1 MLKKPR
7 LFTAGPTPLH
17 PDAMRAASGPLPY
30 HRTSAFSELL
40 DRVQV
45 HLRAAFRTD
54 GPVAVLATSGTG
66 AMEAAVANFF
76 AAGDR
81 VVAVEGGKFGER
93 WGEISRAYGL
103 DAAALRLEPGS
114 ALETDTLLE
123 YLGRQGNVHGLLLTA
138 SETSTGTIYDVRGFA
153 EAVRAQYPD
162 IVIVVDAITSVGAM
176 QIDTDGWGL
185 DAVVGGAQ
193 KAFMIPPGLAFVAC
207 SARGWEIVQ
216 GERSTP
222 RYYLDL
228 RKYAAAAAKSSTPF
242 TPAISLLQGLDA
254 ALEAIGEAG
263 GIAALEGNAAA
274 LAAACRAA
282 ATALNLDLL
291 SAAPSPSATAIKAP
305 EPGTGPDIVAA
316 LRERYGAQLSGGQG
330 DLKPHIFRIGHI
342 GYVDGLDLLGL
353 LAALERV
360 LVSRGHSFVPGAGVA
375 AAAAALDVE
384 EPE

>member
-17 PDAMRAASGPLPY
+17 PDAMRAASGPVPY
-30 HRTSAFSELL
+30 HRTPAFSELL

-81 VVAVEGGKFGER
+81 VVSVEGGKFGER
-93 WGEISRAYGL
+93 WGEISKAYGL
-103 DAAALRLEPGS
+103 DATALRVEAGAALGVD
-114 ALETDTLLE
+114 ALMQH
-123 YLGRQGNVHGLLLTA
+123 LGGAGDVRGLLLTA
-138 SETSTGTIYDVRGFA
+138 SETSTGTIYDIRGFA

-162 IVIVVDAITSVGAM
+162 IVIVVDAITAVGAM
-176 QIDTDGWGL
+176 QIHTDGWGL

-207 SARGWEIVQ
+207 SPRGWEIIQ
-216 GERSTP
+216 GERATP

-228 RKYAAAAAKSSTPF
+228 RKYEASAAKSSTPF
-242 TPAISLLQGLDA
+242 TPAIGLLQGLEA
-254 ALEAIGEAG
+254 ALEAIDEAG
-263 GIAALEGNAAA
+263 GIAALEDNAAA

-282 ATALNLDLL
+282 AAALHLDLL
-291 SAAPSPSATAIKAP
+291 SAAPSPAVTAIKAP
-305 EPGTGPDIVAA
+305 EPGTGPNIVAA
-316 LRERYGAQLSGGQG
+316 LRERHGAQLSGGQG

-360 LVSRGHSFVPGAGVA
+360 LASHGHSLVPGAAVA
-375 AAAAALDVE
+375 AAAAALEVE
-384 EPE
+384 APA

>member
-17 PDAMRAASGPLPY
+17 PDAMRAASGPVSY
-30 HRTSAFSELL
+30 HRTPAFSELL

-45 HLRAAFRTD
+45 HLRAAFRTA

-76 AAGDR
+76 APGDR
-81 VVAVEGGKFGER
+81 VVAVDGGKFGER

-103 DAAALRLEPGS
+103 DAAALRLEAGAALRADALMQHLGS
-114 ALETDTLLE
+114 AGDV
-123 YLGRQGNVHGLLLTA
+123 RGLLLTA

-162 IVIVVDAITSVGAM
+162 IVIVVDAITAVGAI

-207 SARGWEIVQ
+207 SGRGWEIVQ
-216 GERSTP
+216 SERSTP

-228 RKYAAAAAKSSTPF
+228 RKYAASAARSSTPF
-242 TPAISLLQGLDA
+242 TPAISLLQGLEA

-263 GIAALEGNAAA
+263 GIGALEDNAAA

-282 ATALNLDLL
+282 AAALNLDLL
-291 SAAPSPSATAIKAP
+291 SAAPSPAVTAIKAP
-305 EPGTGPDIVAA
+305 EPGTGPEIVAA
-316 LRERYGAQLSGGQG
+316 LRDRYGAQLSGGQG

-360 LVSRGHSFVPGAGVA
+360 LASRGHSFVPGAGVA
-375 AAAAALDVE
+375 AAAAALEVE
-384 EPE
+384 EPK